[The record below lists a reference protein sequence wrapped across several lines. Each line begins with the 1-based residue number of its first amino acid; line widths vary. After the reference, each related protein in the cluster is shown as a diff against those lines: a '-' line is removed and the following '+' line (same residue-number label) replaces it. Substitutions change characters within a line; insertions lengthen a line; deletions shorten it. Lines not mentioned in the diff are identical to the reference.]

1 MILNEKEARANE
13 VDLKKVGVSLNRTT
27 VVIDLTEHEQN
38 EAMKEIIFQA
48 LEDEKTQPYLIDDE
62 GVLDVRKDDRQQ

>member
-13 VDLKKVGVSLNRTT
+13 GDLKKVGVSLNRTT
-27 VVIDLTEHEQN
+27 VVIDLTEHAQN

-48 LEDEKTQPYLIDDE
+48 LEDEKTQPIRLTDEDD
-62 GVLDVRKDDRQQ
+62 

>member
-38 EAMKEIIFQA
+38 EAMLLKK
-48 LEDEKTQPYLIDDE
+48 L
-62 GVLDVRKDDRQQ
+62 